1 MRKYNS
7 SIKTAFISEAGDRLR
22 NNDYF
27 GFVELDKYAC
37 YVIADGITDMREA
50 AGAQAAISA
59 VVDAFQ
65 KEPGISKRKLKGY
78 LQSANRELLQGKSY
92 EKLKASITVVVADY
106 EKFRYGQ
113 AGNTRLRLYRE
124 GRCILTTSDMSLS
137 QDMVEEGQITQDKV
151 ARHEERN
158 NLYSYLGREHFRPF
172 ISKKKKLCSGD
183 IITLYTRGIWENVDE
198 GELADVFAEAGNEP
212 MEECDKVEDL
222 LLSRQP
228 ADLDNYTFAAVYIEK
243 VYTDPNRKKR
253 IKKIITISILVIV
266 IAAVIT
272 LVVYLWRRDRMQK
285 REDMEQYFE
294 NAGQYIEAN
303 NFLRAKEECTKAL
316 EQAQKLRDKE
326 TVDRYNACLISLEA
340 VIGADDLYNGG
351 DYTGAKNAYIKAGEQ
366 ARYADNAGLGYI
378 EGKLQ
383 QINEYEQVFDSIE
396 LGDSL
401 FEHDNYEQAE
411 EKYLEAKAK
420 AASIYFNDGKQ
431 QALDALGKL
440 YEEWSAVKEEE
451 EKQKKEQEKVSEE
464 QAAKLAADQA
474 AAAELVRQ
482 GEEAFSQGDLDG
494 ANVFYLIAME
504 KYAALEDTAQIEF
517 LNMKIAALKEKQEE
531 VAARVEDAK
540 ALEEL
545 ARLLEEQKDY
555 EQAKIH
561 YQYAKAIYLE
571 IGKDN
576 KADEIQGKID
586 LLDAKAAQEE
596 KEKQKEKEEQEAKE
610 KKEEKEKKE
619 QEEKEEEAKEG
630 SGG

>member
-7 SIKTAFISEAGDRLR
+7 SIKTAFLSEAGSQLS

-27 GFVELDKYAC
+27 GFVELDNYAC
-37 YVIADGITDMREA
+37 YVIADGITNMREA
-50 AGAQAAISA
+50 LGAKAAISA

-65 KEPGISKRKLKGY
+65 REPGISKAKLKRY
-78 LQSANRELLQGKSY
+78 LKSANRELLQGKSY
-92 EKLKASITVVVADY
+92 EKQKASVTVVVTDY
-106 EKFRYGQ
+106 VKFRYGH

-124 GRCILTTSDMSLS
+124 GRCILATSDMSLS
-137 QDMVEEGQITQDKV
+137 QDMVQEGAITQDKV

-158 NLYSYLGREHFRPF
+158 NLYAYLGREHFKPF
-172 ISKKKKLCSGD
+172 VSKKKKLCNGD

-198 GELADVFAEAGNEP
+198 GELADVFLEAGNEP

-228 ADLDNYTFAAVYIEK
+228 ANLENYTFAAVYIEK
-243 VYTDPNRKKR
+243 VFTDPDRKKR
-253 IKKIITISILVIV
+253 IKKAATISFMILVM
-266 IAAVIT
+266 AAAAA
-272 LVVYLWRRDRMQK
+272 LVLYFWHRGRTQK
-285 REDMEQYFE
+285 RADMEQYFS
-294 NAGQYIEAN
+294 NAQQYIEAD

-316 EQAQKLRDKE
+316 EQAQKLKDRE
-326 TVDRYNACLISLEA
+326 AADRYQSYLMCMEA
-340 VIGADDLYNGG
+340 VIGADDAYAGG
-351 DYTGAKNAYIKAGEQ
+351 DYAGAKDAYIKAGEQ
-366 ARYADNAGLGYI
+366 VRHADNAGLSHI
-378 EGKLQ
+378 EDRLG
-383 QINEYEQVFDSIE
+383 QIREYEQVFDSIE

-411 EKYLEAKAK
+411 EKYLEAKSR
-420 AASIYFNDGKQ
+420 AAAIYFNDGKQ
-431 QALDALGKL
+431 QALDALDKL
-440 YEEWSAVKEEE
+440 YEEWSAVREAE
-451 EKQKKEQEKVSEE
+451 EKEKKEQEKQSEE
-464 QAAKLAADQA
+464 QAAKLAAEQA

-504 KYAALEDTAQIEF
+504 KYGALEDTAQIEF

-555 EQAKIH
+555 AQAKIH
-561 YQYAKAIYLE
+561 YQYAKAAYLE

-576 KADEIQGKID
+576 KADEVQGKID
-586 LLDAKAAQEE
+586 LIDAKEAQEE
-596 KEKQKEKEEQEAKE
+596 KEKQKEKEEQE
-610 KKEEKEKKE
+610 EKEKEKA
-619 QEEKEEEAKEG
+619 EKEAAEAE
-630 SGG
+630 